1 MRLHVFAAETL
12 PDALDMARSELGADA
27 LILRTEPGEH
37 GVEVTAMI
45 EHPDP
50 PDAPEEP
57 CVADLA
63 ETANDNV
70 TMHTP
75 DDAAPLSGAAFD
87 HLVAHHRI
95 PPSLAARLAGGPL
108 AALLAAYLSFGALP
122 IAAGDRPLLLAGPPG
137 AGKTLTVARLA
148 TRLVLRGERPAVATS
163 DDRRAG
169 AAEQLAAY
177 TRLLGLDLIA
187 TAEPDRLARAL
198 RHTVGVMPVL
208 IDTAAGDP
216 FRAGDLGRLTDLAD
230 TLDATIAVVLPAG
243 LDPAEAADMAEAYSA
258 IGGRFLIATR
268 LDAARRLGGVLAAAS
283 PRADGAALSLAEA
296 GLGTSAP
303 DGLIPMTPALL
314 ANRLV
319 LLADTAAPRV
329 PVSQSPVVREVC
341 TRAD

>member
-12 PDALDMARSELGADA
+12 PGALDMARSELGADA

-37 GVEVTAMI
+37 GVEVTAMV
-45 EHPDP
+45 EHPDA
-50 PDAPEEP
+50 PD
-57 CVADLA
+57 VAALA
-63 ETANDNV
+63 ETANDNM
-70 TMHTP
+70 TS
-75 DDAAPLSGAAFD
+75 DDSGDAAPLSDAALD

-95 PPSLAARLAGGPL
+95 PSSLAAHLSGGPL
-108 AALLAAYLSFGALP
+108 AARLDACLGFAALP
-122 IAAGDRPLLLAGPPG
+122 VAPGDRPLLLAGPPG
-137 AGKTLTVARLA
+137 GGKTLAVARLA
-148 TRLVLRGERPAVATS
+148 TRLVLRGQRPAVATA

-198 RHTVGVMPVL
+198 RHAVGIMPVL

-216 FRAGDLGRLTDLAD
+216 FRADDFGRLTDLAD
-230 TLDATIAVVLPAG
+230 ALDATIAVVLPAG
-243 LDPAEAADMAEAYSA
+243 LDPAEASDMAEAYA
-258 IGGRFLIATR
+258 EIGGRFLIATR

-283 PRADGAALSLAEA
+283 PRADGAALALAEA

-303 DGLIPMTPALL
+303 DGLVPMTSALL
-314 ANRLV
+314 AERLV
-319 LLADTAAPRV
+319 SLAGVSGSRV
-329 PVSQSPVVREVC
+329 HVTQSPVARELC